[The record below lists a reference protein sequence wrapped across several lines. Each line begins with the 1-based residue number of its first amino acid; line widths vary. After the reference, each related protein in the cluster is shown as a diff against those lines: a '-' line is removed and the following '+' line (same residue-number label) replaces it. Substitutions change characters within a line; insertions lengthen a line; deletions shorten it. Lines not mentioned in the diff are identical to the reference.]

1 HIISAAL
8 YDGKGHLFAWYPT
21 NQPAS
26 AFPVAAKREG
36 LDRDGEYTV
45 IYTPVIRDGGRI
57 GTLYIKSDLSGL
69 SERFRLYAG
78 IAGLVLI
85 CSALVALALATR
97 LQRSITQPV
106 LALADTAKMVAE
118 RGVYSAR
125 ARKLSGDELG
135 YLTDAFN
142 QML

>member
-1 HIISAAL
+1 
-8 YDGKGHLFAWYPT
+8 T
-21 NQPAS
+21 NQSPS
-26 AFPVAAKREG
+26 TFPQTPRSDGDYPEG
-36 LDRDGEYTV
+36 DYRV
-45 IYTPVIRDGGRI
+45 SYTPVIKNEGRV
-57 GTLYIKSDLSGL
+57 GTLFLKFDLSGW

-97 LQRSITQPV
+97 LQRGITQPV
-106 LALADTAKMVAE
+106 LALADTAKVVAE

-135 YLTDAFN
+135 YLT
-142 QML
+142 